1 MNRGLRGRMPVDTG
15 KGGPSAAIGIA
26 QDESPAARFFVTC
39 GLMIATAMQA
49 ADALIANLALPQ
61 LEREFGGGI
70 ELGAWVMTSY
80 LCASAILAPLTA
92 LLRRRYGAR
101 HLFLAALFGF
111 IGSSLLCAVATSGA
125 TLIFFRILQG
135 AAGGITLPLS
145 QAVLLD
151 LYPKQRHGRILAVW
165 GAVLMIGPILGP
177 LIGGIVTDLAS
188 WRWVFVINL
197 PLGVLAIAGLR
208 GLRPTTAT
216 LERVPID
223 WLSLALLI
231 VAVGALELLLERG
244 IALPWLHSPELTV
257 EAGIIIAACAATVWR
272 VRRVRFTI
280 FSPAVFKD
288 LNFAAAAAY
297 NFLTSGMLFVTIVF
311 LPQLGQGPLGYTAT
325 LAGFTIVP
333 RAAFMALMILLV
345 GQLIGHVDY
354 RILLFGG
361 WAIMA
366 GGLGMLSAV
375 EPQNAVG
382 VLIAGSTVQA
392 VGAGLLFTPL
402 STVAFS
408 TLSPELRTDGSGVYS
423 LLRQLGCASGVALM
437 TAILLAQVDANLL
450 ALSGPGAARNPSGSP
465 TDVATLHAY
474 AQCFTIMAVVAL
486 AVSPGVFLFRN
497 NRGAQPI
504 AGD

>member
-1 MNRGLRGRMPVDTG
+1 MNRGLRGRMPVGTG
-15 KGGPSAAIGIA
+15 TGGPSAAIGIA
-26 QDESPAARFFVTC
+26 QHQSPAARFFVTC

-111 IGSSLLCAVATSGA
+111 VGSSLLCAVATSGA

-151 LYPKQRHGRILAVW
+151 LYPKERHGRMLAVW

-197 PLGVLAIAGLR
+197 PLGLLAIAGLR

-216 LERVPID
+216 VERVPID

-231 VAVGALELLLERG
+231 AAVGALELCLERG

-257 EAGIIIAACAATVWR
+257 EAGITVAACAATVWR
-272 VRRVRFTI
+272 VRRVRFAI

-333 RAAFMALMILLV
+333 RAAFMTVIILLV

-375 EPQNAVG
+375 EPQNAVC

-402 STVAFS
+402 STLAFS
-408 TLSPELRTDGSGVYS
+408 TLSPELRTDASGVYS

-437 TAILLAQVDANLL
+437 SAILLARADANLL
-450 ALSGPGAARNPSGSP
+450 ALSGPGAAGNPSGSLA
-465 TDVATLHAY
+465 DLATLHAY
-474 AQCFTIMAVVAL
+474 AQCFTIMAVAAL

-497 NRGAQPI
+497 NRRAQPV